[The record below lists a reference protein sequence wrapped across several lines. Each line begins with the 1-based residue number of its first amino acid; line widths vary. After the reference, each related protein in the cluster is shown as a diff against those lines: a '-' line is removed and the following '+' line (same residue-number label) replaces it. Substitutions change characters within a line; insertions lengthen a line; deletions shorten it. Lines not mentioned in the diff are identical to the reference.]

1 MNIIYEPIDT
11 GMIAECRDGFSTR
24 LLTDPQFEEFV
35 SICTILNR
43 EIHKSGSFI
52 EKLESYAFTVSR
64 NEKGINAG
72 KADTII
78 RDLFKAMF
86 GQSMDQMRKALQK
99 SEEELSEDALA
110 NGYDYAIQTLKMI
123 EEGNK
128 IAFHRAYAHQA
139 ALMATE
145 IGITDIA
152 AKRLMSEQYEAQEG
166 HAFYEAGKQVE
177 DKFYTPQIEAEKRS
191 RGGRS
196 SSSYNRSSYN
206 SHSTNGSHDAQ
217 NRYQNQSQSS
227 HRSTSRTQPQPTNG

>member
-1 MNIIYEPIDT
+1 MNTIYEPIDT

-35 SICTILNR
+35 SICAILNR

-52 EKLESYAFTVSR
+52 EKLENYAFTISR
-64 NEKGINAG
+64 SEKGINAG

-78 RDLFKAMF
+78 RDLFKGLF

-99 SEEELSEDALA
+99 NEEELGEDALA
-110 NGYDYAIQTLKMI
+110 NVYDYAIETLKMI
-123 EEGNK
+123 EEGDK

-145 IGITDIA
+145 LSITDLA
-152 AKRLMSEQYEAQEG
+152 AKKLMSEQYELQEG

-177 DKFYTPQIEAEKRS
+177 DKFYIPQIESEKRS
-191 RGGRS
+191 RGGRATQ
-196 SSSYNRSSYN
+196 NTR
-206 SHSTNGSHDAQ
+206 DAQ
-217 NRYQNQSQSS
+217 NMQDSQNDYQHQSQSRPQS
-227 HRSTSRTQPQPTNG
+227 NARTQPQPTNG